1 MVSNSNVIPIIEFD
15 GSDYEYGSIWM
26 KTLLKARGYWDII
39 DVGYNDFVDWNALS
53 IETNKDTKEKEK

>member
-1 MVSNSNVIPIIEFD
+1 LGQIRFKKLSRKRRKDMVSNSNVIPIIEFD

-39 DVGYNDFVDWNALS
+39 DVGYNDFVD
-53 IETNKDTKEKEK
+53 